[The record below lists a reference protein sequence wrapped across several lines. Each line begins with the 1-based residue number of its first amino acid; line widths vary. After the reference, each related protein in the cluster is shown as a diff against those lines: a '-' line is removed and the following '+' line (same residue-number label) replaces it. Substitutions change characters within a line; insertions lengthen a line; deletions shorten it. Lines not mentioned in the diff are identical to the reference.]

1 MKIETAVI
9 RSEPHSEIGTL
20 IEKNADAILER
31 WCHRAMEEQPA
42 AKRVHAAVLRDHF
55 AKLLRAMGRGLKA
68 SEREE
73 THEHRATALVHGEQ
87 RWENG
92 WSPTEVVRDYQLMR
106 LVVLEFLEQR
116 LARPLYYREI
126 MAVGVFIDD
135 AIAASVA
142 TYVAGRDD
150 DVLRRERERS
160 ETLQEANRRKDE
172 FLAILGHELRNPLAP
187 IQTSLRVIR
196 SLLAATHPSVLT
208 SLEVI
213 ERQSSH
219 LNRLVDDILDLARI
233 GQGRFELKKARLD
246 LAKILEQAAQAA
258 EPAMKARHHVFEIE
272 VPDDPVELDADPNRL
287 LQIIGNLLNNAA
299 KYTDPGGRVQLSG
312 AREADS
318 VVIRVRD
325 NGMGIPPEMR
335 SRVFEL
341 FAQVEESKPYSQGG
355 LGIGLT
361 LVQRL
366 VEQHDGTIVCASEGE
381 GKGSEFT
388 VRLPAIDDRAVA
400 LRVIER
406 ARAKEP
412 PR

>member
-1 MKIETAVI
+1 VI
-9 RSEPHSEIGTL
+9 
-20 IEKNADAILER
+20 
-31 WCHRAMEEQPA
+31 
-42 AKRVHAAVLRDHF
+42 
-55 AKLLRAMGRGLKA
+55 
-68 SEREE
+68 
-73 THEHRATALVHGEQ
+73 
-87 RWENG
+87 
-92 WSPTEVVRDYQLMR
+92 
-106 LVVLEFLEQR
+106 LEFLEHR

-142 TYVAGRDD
+142 TYVSGRDD
-150 DVLRRERERS
+150 DMLRRERERS

-196 SLLAATHPSVLT
+196 SLLVSTHPSVLT

-233 GQGRFELKKARLD
+233 GQGRFELKKSRLD

-258 EPAMKARHHVFEIE
+258 EPVMKTRRHVFEITC
-272 VPDDPVELDADPNRL
+272 PDERVEFDADPNRL

-299 KYTDPGGRVQLSG
+299 KYTEPGGRVQLGG
-312 AREADS
+312 AREGDS

-325 NGMGIPPEMR
+325 NGMGIPPEMV

-366 VEQHDGTIVCASEGE
+366 VEQHGGTIVCESEGE
-381 GKGSEFT
+381 GTGSEFI

-400 LRVIER
+400 LRLIER
-406 ARAKEP
+406 ARGKEP